1 MVRNVSILY
10 SFIYILIFSSCS
22 NSVDK
27 TEHDLEKFPVIYPI
41 IKDTVITKE
50 YVADIHSMQNVEIR
64 ARVKGFIEKIYV
76 DEGKEVKAGQI
87 LFSLSDDEYEQEL
100 IKAGALLKSAIA
112 EAKEAELKISNVQIL
127 VDKKVVS
134 ETELELA
141 KSKLDAANA
150 KIEEAKSNQ
159 AQAQLNLSY
168 TQVKAPFD
176 GIIDRIPNKTGSFI
190 DEGMLLTTISNNK
203 EMFIYFSVSEKEYLD
218 YTHGKNLPHYN
229 EVNLQLVNNE
239 IYPYAGTIET
249 VEGEFNRETG
259 NIAFRARF
267 PNPDR
272 ILKHGSSGKVFI
284 KKQIH
289 HAMLI
294 PQKSTFE
301 IQENNYVYIVD
312 RKNMIHLNII
322 EPKYRIDNMYI
333 INSGLKE
340 NDKILFEGVQ
350 LVNDGDE
357 ISPQIISS
365 SEALKK
371 LN

>member
-1 MVRNVSILY
+1 MVRNVNILY
-10 SFIYILIFSSCS
+10 SFIYILILSSCS
-22 NSVDK
+22 DVVDK
-27 TEHDLEKFPVIYPI
+27 TEQGLEKFQVILPI
-41 IKDTVITKE
+41 IRDTTVTKE

-64 ARVKGFIEKIYV
+64 ARVKGFVEKIFV

-87 LFSLSDDEYEQEL
+87 LFSISDDEYEQEL
-100 IKAGALLKSAIA
+100 IKARALLKNAIA
-112 EAKEAELKISNVQIL
+112 EAKEAELKIYNVQIL

-150 KIEEAKSNQ
+150 KIEEAKSNE

-176 GIIDRIPNKTGSFI
+176 GIIDRIPNKTGSFV
-190 DEGMLLTTISNNK
+190 DEGALLTTISNNK

-229 EVNLQLVNNE
+229 EVNLQLVNSE
-239 IYPYAGTIET
+239 VYPYTGIIET
-249 VEGEFNRETG
+249 VEGEFDRETG

-267 PNPDR
+267 PNPDG
-272 ILKHGSSGKVFI
+272 ILKHGSSGKIFL
-284 KKQIH
+284 KKQVH

-301 IQENNYVYIVD
+301 IQENNYVYTVD
-312 RKNMIHLNII
+312 QKNILHMNII

-350 LVNDGDE
+350 LVNDGDK
-357 ISPQIISS
+357 ISPEIISS
-365 SEALKK
+365 ADVFKK